1 MTKFKSGISGNLLGR
16 PKGALNKRTQLNKL
30 LESQADALVN
40 KTIEM
45 ALSGDSVAL
54 RLCIERLIPRAS
66 REPIGIEFTDDE
78 EKMKKDVFNAVLD
91 GRLGIEEAEKLLTL
105 FKSHFHVKPDYKLD
119 AMDVVEA
126 SKIYQSIMTGTYN
139 NVL

>member
-1 MTKFKSGISGNLLGR
+1 MTKFEPGVSGNLLGR

-45 ALSGDSVAL
+45 ALSGDPIAL
-54 RLCIERLIPRAS
+54 RLCIERLIPRAR
-66 REPIGIEFTDDE
+66 RESMGIEFTDDE
-78 EKMKKDVFNAVLD
+78 EKMKEDVFKAVLD
-91 GRLGIEEAEKLLTL
+91 GRLGVDEAEKLLTL
-105 FKSHFHVKPDYKLD
+105 FKSYSRKKSDYKLD
-119 AMDVVEA
+119 TMDAIEA

-139 NVL
+139 NNL